1 MPFSAG
7 TLISNAGQVSTL
19 AVAQSYTPI
28 ASDVLIMGVL
38 HDNDGVMYVTADAP
52 TVTRQFING
61 ILHTAEGVRYISTA
75 AAVHD
80 WPEGFQTTATGAW
93 KASDVLGV
101 LQGFAHG
108 IAIGDAGVFVTDVGG
123 GGSPFDNLLSN
134 DAGDH
139 YLINDG
145 GSSFLLIND

>member
-19 AVAQSYTPI
+19 AVAESYTPI

-38 HDNDGVMYVTADAP
+38 HDNNGVMYVTADVP
-52 TVTRQFING
+52 GVTRQFING
-61 ILHTAEGVRYISTA
+61 ILHTEEGVRYISTA

-80 WPEGFQTTATGAW
+80 WPEGFQTVANGAW
-93 KASDVLGV
+93 KVSDVLGV

-108 IAIGDAGVFVTDVGG
+108 MAIGDAGAFVTDAG
-123 GGSPFDNLLSN
+123 GGSPFDDLLSN

-145 GSSFLLIND
+145 GDFLLINNP